1 MHIGVIRAGGN
12 LMDSLDTAV
21 SPDVEQQRKLLE
33 RIRSKHEQVS
43 AYVNQNER
51 RLSRM
56 SNITIIA
63 SSVTAAL
70 MIGPGV
76 GGEKFT
82 AQMARLLS
90 VADDSLVWRAL
101 CLAAL
106 LISVGIAILNRMNQ
120 SPDASM
126 RLAQARLCQ
135 ARLEGLETAVEVGTT
150 SIADGLKQ
158 YQQYVND
165 VPFIRT

>member
-1 MHIGVIRAGGN
+1 
-12 LMDSLDTAV
+12 MDTVNTAV

-33 RIRSKHEQVS
+33 RIKSKHEQVS
-43 AYVNQNER
+43 AYVKQNEGR
-51 RLSRM
+51 VSRV
-56 SNITIIA
+56 SNFTIIA
-63 SSVTAAL
+63 SSVAAVL
-70 MIGPGV
+70 MVGPGV

-82 AQMARLLS
+82 ARMGALLS

-120 SPDASM
+120 SPDAAQ
-126 RLAQARLCQ
+126 RLAGARLCL
-135 ARLEGLETAVEVGTT
+135 ARLEGLEMAVEVGTT
-150 SIADGLKQ
+150 SVSDGAKQ

-165 VPFIRT
+165 VAFIRT